1 MPLYL
6 PAGFRGL
13 HSRDRTLG
21 SRAPML
27 HSIFSSIFNR
37 LLPLG
42 MLAAKSEIDHL
53 AHVMTRALTACSPRV
68 QIAKM
73 QSDLLWRYHGRDNTH
88 FNLVRPQ

>member
-13 HSRDRTLG
+13 HLRDRTLG
-21 SRAPML
+21 SRASMFR
-27 HSIFSSIFNR
+27 SIFSSIFNR

-53 AHVMTRALTACSPRV
+53 AHVMTRALAACYPQGTNCKNAIRPAMALPR
-68 QIAKM
+68 
-73 QSDLLWRYHGRDNTH
+73 
-88 FNLVRPQ
+88 